1 MDPTRLHGIFVPM
14 VTPLTS
20 DERVDHPSLRRLIDF
35 LIEGGVHGIWVM
47 GTTGEFAALPEEE
60 RARAVET
67 TVDHVAG
74 RVPVIANVGDSST
87 GLALRHAR
95 HAAAA
100 GADALALTPPH
111 YYPHSMDEMLTHFRT
126 LKQAHPDLPL
136 LVYNIPQTVKV
147 KMTVA
152 TTLQLATEGTVH
164 GIKDSQND
172 LRWFRQLAMGAR
184 GAGLGAG
191 FRLFLG
197 TRALIDAGV
206 VINAHGAIPA
216 TANVAPAA
224 CAEAWEAA
232 IRGDFA
238 TAARAQELV
247 IDFEDLALIARG
259 GSAEAAG
266 YSSMKHTLREWGVIE
281 NASLTRP
288 LREFTSDE
296 VTQLRTRLATL
307 PRGSERVAAAVP
319 A

>member
-1 MDPTRLHGIFVPM
+1 
-14 VTPLTS
+14 
-20 DERVDHPSLRRLIDF
+20 
-35 LIEGGVHGIWVM
+35 
-47 GTTGEFAALPEEE
+47 
-60 RARAVET
+60 
-67 TVDHVAG
+67 
-74 RVPVIANVGDSST
+74 VGDSST

-100 GADALALTPPH
+100 GVDALALTPPH
-111 YYPHSMDEMLTHFRT
+111 YYPHTMDEMLVHFRT
-126 LKQAHPDLPL
+126 VKQAHPDLPL

-147 KMTVA
+147 RMSVP

-184 GAGLGAG
+184 AAGLGEK

-197 TRALIDAGV
+197 TRALIDAGA
-206 VINAHGAIPA
+206 VISAHGAIPA
-216 TANVAPAA
+216 TANVAPSA

-238 TAARAQELV
+238 TAGRAQELV
-247 IDFEDLALIARG
+247 IEFEDLALLARG

-266 YSSMKHTLREWGVIE
+266 YSAMKHTLREWGVIE
-281 NASLTRP
+281 NATLTRP
-288 LREFTSDE
+288 LREFSADE
-296 VTQLRTRLATL
+296 VGELRRKLTGL
-307 PRGSERVAAAVP
+307 PRGNRPLAAAVP